1 MAEEQL
7 SRRFLAVR
15 KQTDALCAGLTP
27 EDCVVQSMPDASPT
41 KWHLAHT
48 SWFFETF
55 VLGGAP
61 NYRVFDPSFGYL
73 FNSYYESLGPRH
85 PRSARG
91 LLTRPALDKVLAYR
105 AHVTEAVADLLT
117 RSGADSGE
125 LAPLIELG
133 LQHEQQHQELILT
146 DIKHLFSLNAGLP
159 AYHDEMAPSVKA
171 VPALAWRHHDA
182 GVRWLGHRSPGF
194 SFDNEAPAHRVFIEP
209 FAIANRLVTNGEY
222 RQFMRDG
229 GYARPELW
237 LADGFRVRGE
247 RGWTSP
253 LYWETAAANIYTLS
267 GLCPIS
273 DAEPVCH
280 VSFYEADAFARWA
293 SARLPTE
300 AEWESTASELAIA
313 GNSLESG
320 RLHPLTAPG
329 EGDATVQ
336 MFGDVWEWTSSAY
349 SPYPGYR
356 PTAGTLGEYNG
367 KFMSNQMVLRG
378 GSCATPRDHIRASY
392 RNFFPPDARW
402 QFSGFRLARSA

>member
-7 SRRFLAVR
+7 SKQFLAVR
-15 KQTDALCAGLTP
+15 KQTDALCARLTP
-27 EDCVVQSMPDASPT
+27 EDCVVQSMPDASPA

-55 VLGGAP
+55 VLAKAP

-85 PRSARG
+85 PRSTRG
-91 LLTRPALDKVLAYR
+91 LLTRPSLDTVLAYR
-105 AHVTEAVADLLT
+105 ARVTERVADLLA
-117 RSGADSGE
+117 RSGGDASE
-125 LAPLIELG
+125 LASPIELG

-146 DIKHLFSLNAGLP
+146 DIKHLFSVNPGLP
-159 AYHDEMAPSVKA
+159 AYHDAIA
-171 VPALAWRHHDA
+171 TAARTAPALAWRHHDA
-182 GVRWLGHRSPGF
+182 GVRSLGHRSAGF
-194 SFDNEAPAHRVFIEP
+194 CFDNEVPVHRVFIEP
-209 FAIANRLVTNGEY
+209 FAIANRLITNGEY

-229 GYARPELW
+229 GYTRPELW

-253 LYWETAAANIYTLS
+253 LYWEAAAENVYTLS

-300 AEWESTASELAIA
+300 TEWESTASDLAIA
-313 GNSLESG
+313 GNFLESG
-320 RLHPLTAPG
+320 RLHPLVALAPG
-329 EGDATVQ
+329 DVTTQ
-336 MFGDVWEWTSSAY
+336 IYGDVWEWTSSAY

-356 PTAGTLGEYNG
+356 PTAGSLGEYNG

-378 GSCATPRDHIRASY
+378 GSCVTPGSHIRASY

>member
-1 MAEEQL
+1 MAEGQL
-7 SRRFLAVR
+7 SQRFLAVR

-55 VLGGAP
+55 VLSKAP
-61 NYRVFDPSFGYL
+61 SHRVFDPSFGYL

-91 LLTRPALDKVLAYR
+91 LLTRPSLDRVLCYR
-105 AHVTEAVADLLT
+105 AHVTEAVAALLA
-117 RSGADSGE
+117 RSGGDADE

-133 LQHEQQHQELILT
+133 IQHEQQHQELILT

-159 AYHDEMAPSVKA
+159 AYHDATEPTSQATL
-171 VPALAWRHHDA
+171 ALGWRHHDA
-182 GVRWLGHRSPGF
+182 GVRLLGHRGAGF
-194 SFDNEAPAHRVFIEP
+194 CFDNEGPAHRVFIEP

-229 GYARPELW
+229 GYSRPELW
-237 LADGFRVRGE
+237 LADGFRASSE
-247 RGWTSP
+247 RGWVSP
-253 LYWETAAANIYTLS
+253 LYWDDAAEHVYTLS
-267 GLCPIS
+267 GLRPIW

-300 AEWESTASELAIA
+300 AEWELTAGDLAIA
-313 GNSLESG
+313 GNFLESG
-320 RLHPLTAPG
+320 RLHPLAAPAPG
-329 EGDATVQ
+329 DLTTQ

-349 SPYPGYR
+349 CPYPGYR

-378 GSCATPRDHIRASY
+378 GSCVTPLAHIRASY